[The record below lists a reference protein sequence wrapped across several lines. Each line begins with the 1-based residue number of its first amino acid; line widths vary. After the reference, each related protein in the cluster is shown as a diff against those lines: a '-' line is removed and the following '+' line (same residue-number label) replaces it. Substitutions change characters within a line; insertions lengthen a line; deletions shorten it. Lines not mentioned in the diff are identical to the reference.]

1 MSSSQLPEALRCE
14 RMRSVDTMQIET
26 SVHDP
31 ISINNA
37 SATFRFE
44 RKGILDPGSAIVLGG
59 TVSEEV
65 TQENGNNAGVG
76 AFYPIRT
83 GIWALIKRATLR
95 IGTNAIAV
103 CDDCGHYKTLM
114 RQFKT
119 VEERTGKDLI
129 TKGCLDGMEGENN
142 GNNGYQCSNI
152 EWSYDEDPGVTSDM
166 RTGRVPPFLQPA
178 SDDDH
183 TPLFS
188 IKLSE
193 LFPFMFNTTLPL
205 FLIHED
211 VSVELIFQSQKGS
224 GPEASGHITCIDHSG
239 DQSGNSMLYEV
250 NQRDCKLLCNY
261 LTYSDDR
268 MQKLAAQVMSSE
280 GLIYPYLDQ
289 ILTVASLPAGTGSVQ
304 ANREIGLAG
313 QTIHSIVCSETP
325 TGAANDPADHANPAR
340 ASNLLGRYTSP
351 APQIAPHTN
360 WRVNDKLVYNRPIS
374 RMAQQA
380 NQISKV
386 YRTDPVMLASE
397 YSYDPLTSKQ
407 TTGTAVKGEIN
418 SHAISSATVQGISC
432 QVLEGQQHFTGLDL
446 SVGGMGVQVGQK
458 PVIQERELERLGQ
471 DADKAPYESEPMT
484 QRYWATVE
492 RTMRLRGGT
501 VQMTSA

>member
-1 MSSSQLPEALRCE
+1 MSSSSQLPEALRCG
-14 RMRSVDTMQIET
+14 RMRTVDTMNIET

-31 ISINNA
+31 VTITES
-37 SATFRFE
+37 SAVWRFE

-59 TVSEEV
+59 TVKTATASSG
-65 TQENGNNAGVG
+65 QG
-76 AFYPIRT
+76 AFYPLRT
-83 GIWALIKRATLR
+83 GIWSLIRRATLR
-95 IGTNAIAV
+95 IGTKAIAV
-103 CDDCGHYKTLM
+103 CDDCNHYKTLM

-119 VEERTGKDLI
+119 IEERTGKDLI
-129 TKGCLDGMEGENN
+129 TKGTLDGMEGEND
-142 GNNGYQCSNI
+142 GACGYQSKNV
-152 EWSYDEDPGVTSDM
+152 EWSYDEGGGTTS
-166 RTGRVPPFLQPA
+166 TLTEGRVPQFLQPT
-178 SDDDH
+178 DDRTT

-188 IKLSE
+188 VKLSE

-211 VSVELIFQSQKGS
+211 VSVEIIFERQSGVGPSRS
-224 GPEASGHITCIDHSG
+224 GYVTCVDHSNNQNANNM
-239 DQSGNSMLYEV
+239 DFEV
-250 NQRDCKLLCNY
+250 AEPDCKLLCNY

-289 ILTVASLPAGTGSVQ
+289 ILTVATLPAGTGSMQ

-313 QTIHSIVCSETP
+313 QTIHSIVCKETP
-325 TGAANDPADHANPAR
+325 TGAANDPAAHNQQVR
-340 ASNLLGRYTSP
+340 ASNLLGRYNSP
-351 APQIAPHTN
+351 APQIAPQMN

-386 YRTDPVMLASE
+386 YRTDPVMLAAE
-397 YSYDPLTSKQ
+397 YSYDPLTSKM

-418 SHAISSATVQGISC
+418 SHNITDATIQGIEN

-446 SVGGMGVQVGQK
+446 SVGGMGVQIGQK
-458 PVIQERELERLGQ
+458 PVIQERQLERLAN
-471 DADKAPYESEPMT
+471 DPNKAPYEGQAMT
-484 QRYWATVE
+484 QRWWATVE
-492 RTMRLRGGT
+492 RTMKLRGGT
-501 VQMTSA
+501 VQMTSS

>member
-1 MSSSQLPEALRCE
+1 MSSSQLPEALRCA
-14 RMRSVDTMQIET
+14 RMRSVDTMNIET
-26 SVHDP
+26 SVHDH
-31 ISINNA
+31 IAINNS

-44 RKGILDPGSAIVLGG
+44 RKGILDPGSAIVIGG
-59 TVSEEV
+59 TVAEEV
-65 TQENGNNAGVG
+65 VKGGTNSGEGP
-76 AFYPIRT
+76 FYPIRS
-83 GIWALIKRATLR
+83 GIWALLKRATLR

-103 CDDCGHYKTLM
+103 CDEAGHYQTLM

-142 GNNGYQCSNI
+142 GNDGYQCKNV
-152 EWSYDEDPGVTSDM
+152 EWTYPNVAAGTTTDM
-166 RTGRVPPFLQPA
+166 RTGRVPQFIQPTA
-178 SDDDH
+178 EDST

-193 LFPFMFNTTLPL
+193 LFPFMYNTTLPL

-211 VSVELIFQSQKGS
+211 VSVELIFQSQS
-224 GPEASGHITCIDHSG
+224 GVGESHSGYITCIDHSG
-239 DQSGNSMLYEV
+239 DQSNNSMDYKV
-250 NQRDCKLLCNY
+250 NETDCKLLCNY
-261 LTYSDDR
+261 LTYNDDR
-268 MQKLAAQVMSSE
+268 MQKLYAQVMSSE

-289 ILTVASLPAGTGSVQ
+289 ILTVATLPASTGNVV

-313 QTIHSIVCSETP
+313 QTIHSIVCAETP
-325 TGAANDPADHANPAR
+325 TGASNDPAAHGHAAVS
-340 ASNLLGRYTSP
+340 SNLLGRYNSP
-351 APQIAPHTN
+351 APQIAPSTN
-360 WRVNDKLVYNRPIS
+360 WRVNDKLVYNRAIS

-386 YRTDPVMLASE
+386 YRTDPVMLATE

-418 SHAISSATVQGISC
+418 SHAISSATIQGVSQ
-432 QVLEGQQHFTGLDL
+432 QVMEGQQHFTGLDL
-446 SVGGMGVQVGQK
+446 SVGGQGVQIGQK
-458 PVIQERELERLGQ
+458 PVIQEREMERLAQ
-471 DADKAPYESEPMT
+471 DDAKAPHEGEPMT

-492 RTMRLRGGT
+492 RTMRLQGGN
-501 VQMTSA
+501 VRLTSA